1 LKNETLELA
10 KALIARRSVTPAD
23 AGCQQLIIDRLA
35 PLGFKPE
42 VLVCGDVTNLWI
54 RHGSAAPLVV
64 LAGHTDVV
72 PTGPIEKWHS
82 DPFVPTIRE
91 GKLYGRGAADMK
103 TSIAA
108 FVTAAERFVAA
119 HPGHPGSVAL
129 LITSDEEGPSVDGTV
144 RVVEEL
150 KRRNEGIDYCIVGEP
165 SSVRVFG
172 DTIKNGRRGSL
183 TGRLTVQGVQGHV
196 AYPERVKNPVHL
208 AAPALAELAG
218 AEWDKGNA
226 YFPPTTFQ
234 ISNIHAGTGA
244 QNIVPGSL
252 QVDFNLR
259 FSTESTPETLKGRVQ
274 EILGRHGLEF
284 DIAWTLGGKPFL
296 TERGK
301 LVETLTRVVRQVS
314 GVTPDINCTGGTSD
328 GRFISDICPQ
338 VAEFGPVNRSIHK
351 VNEAVALAEIEPLT
365 EIYRQA
371 LVELTGAR

>member
-1 LKNETLELA
+1 MKNETLELA
-10 KALIARRSVTPAD
+10 KALIARKSVTPAD
-23 AGCQQLIIDRLA
+23 AGCQQLIIERLA

-42 VLVCGDVTNLWI
+42 VFACGDVTNLWI
-54 RHGSAAPLVV
+54 RHGTAKPLVV

-72 PTGPIEKWHS
+72 PSGPIEKWHS

-150 KRRNEGIDYCIVGEP
+150 KRRNETIDYCIVGEP
-165 SSVRVFG
+165 SSAQVFG
-172 DTIKNGRRGSL
+172 DTIKNGRRGTL
-183 TGRLTVQGVQGHV
+183 TGRLAVEGIQGHV
-196 AYPERVKNPVHL
+196 AYPHRAKNPVHL
-208 AAPALAELAG
+208 VAPAIAELVAT
-218 AEWDKGNA
+218 EWDKGNA

-244 QNIVPGSL
+244 QNIIPGQAL
-252 QVDFNLR
+252 VDFNFR
-259 FSTESTPETLKGRVQ
+259 FSTESTPGGLQARVRG
-274 EILGRHGLEF
+274 ILERHGLDF
-284 DIAWTLGGKPFL
+284 ALDWTLGGKPFL

-301 LVETLTRVVRQVS
+301 LVETLATVVKQVS

-328 GRFISDICPQ
+328 GRFIFDICPQ

-351 VNEAVALAEIEPLT
+351 VNEAVALEEIEPLA
-365 EIYRQA
+365 EVYRLA
-371 LVELTGAR
+371 LEGLLVSR